1 LHVELNNDLA
11 IKILSKKYIITM
23 INVHVKERLVGNWLN
38 SSIKDVEGLYE
49 FKFHLS
55 LKSLNYEL
63 ELKQGTSIAII
74 DVEDINYSLF
84 TKEYFGSTK
93 NVKFIGIGIKKEV
106 TDIIELIKT
115 NISSYVNIDSNSL
128 ELIKS
133 IKSVENDKM
142 YFCEQT
148 KEHLVKKYIDEMQH
162 KKVQLQNNEP
172 LIAINKSEEI
182 KSLTEKERKVSNLL
196 AQGLSYKEIAQLLD
210 VTTHAI
216 NQNAKSIYKK
226 LKVRSRSELSYKI
239 YN

>member
-1 LHVELNNDLA
+1 
-11 IKILSKKYIITM
+11 M

-38 SSIKDVEGLYE
+38 NTIKDVDGLYE
-49 FKFHLS
+49 FKFHPSLQS
-55 LKSLNYEL
+55 LKNEL
-63 ELKQGTSIAII
+63 ELKQGKSIAII

-84 TKEYFGSTK
+84 TKEYFGSTE
-93 NVKFIGIGIKKEV
+93 NIKFIGIGIKKEV

-128 ELIKS
+128 ELVKS
-133 IKSVENDKM
+133 IKSVENNKM

-148 KEHLVKKYIDEMQH
+148 KEHLVKKFIDEIQL
-162 KKVQLQNNEP
+162 KKVQTQNNEP

-196 AQGLSYKEIAQLLD
+196 AQGLSYKEIAQLLG

-226 LKVRSRSELSYKI
+226 LKVRSRAELSYKV

>member
-1 LHVELNNDLA
+1 
-11 IKILSKKYIITM
+11 M

-38 SSIKDVEGLYE
+38 NTIKDVDGLYE
-49 FKFHLS
+49 FKFHPSLQS
-55 LKSLNYEL
+55 LKNEL
-63 ELKQGTSIAII
+63 ELKQGKSIAII

-84 TKEYFGSTK
+84 TKEYFGSTE
-93 NVKFIGIGIKKEV
+93 NIKFIGIGIKKEV

-128 ELIKS
+128 ELVKS
-133 IKSVENDKM
+133 IKSVENNKM
-142 YFCEQT
+142 YFCDQT
-148 KEHLVKKYIDEMQH
+148 KEHLVKRFIDEIQL
-162 KKVQLQNNEP
+162 KKVQTQNNEP

-196 AQGLSYKEIAQLLD
+196 AQGLSYKEIAQLLG

-226 LKVRSRSELSYKI
+226 LKVRSRAELSYKV